1 MTELDEEAIK
11 MYGKPLTGKYK
22 HFCLEFDYLPIDEH
36 SSEFAYCTCFDEEQ
50 EPEVKVLSER
60 QVILNQ
66 LRQAWY
72 EANNTSTEGM
82 SPRDVGFHVGLKAGL
97 LKAINI
103 LSKHEEENNP
113 PVDPNHPTGVL

>member
-11 MYGKPLTGKYK
+11 IYGKALTGKYK
-22 HFCLEFDYLPIDEH
+22 HFCCEFDYLPIDEH
-36 SSEFAYCTCFDEEQ
+36 STEFAYCTCFEE
-50 EPEVKVLSER
+50 EEAKILSEK
-60 QVILNQ
+60 QNILNE

-72 EANNTSTEGM
+72 DENNKNTSEL

-103 LSKHEEENNP
+103 IGKEHE
-113 PVDPNHPTGVL
+113 

>member
-11 MYGKPLTGKYK
+11 IYGEPLTGKYK
-22 HFCLEFDYLPIDEH
+22 HFCMEFDGLPIDEH
-36 SSEFAYCTCFDEEQ
+36 SSEFAYCSCFEEDEA
-50 EPEVKVLSER
+50 KVLSDR
-60 QVILNQ
+60 QVIKNE

-72 EANNTSTEGM
+72 DENNKDTSNL

-103 LSKHEEENNP
+103 LDKHEENNP
-113 PVDPNHPTGVL
+113 PNPNPSDNPYIGL